1 MSGVLNATGLRLS
14 YDGVPVLNGLD
25 LSVAA
30 GEVLAVL
37 GPSGSGKSS
46 LLSALAG
53 LLPLD
58 AGTISFDGIDVTQV
72 PVHRR
77 GFGLVFQDPL
87 LFPHLKVGANVAFG
101 LHALDRHQR
110 QDRTRD
116 LLDLVGL
123 PDFADRRVSTL
134 SGGEAQRIALARALA
149 PEPRVLLLDEPFA
162 ALDRP
167 LRLRLA
173 ADVATL
179 LRRLG
184 TPAVLVTHDEAEAD
198 AVADR
203 IMRLGEGSGGESA

>member
-1 MSGVLNATGLRLS
+1 MSSGLNATGLRLA
-14 YDGVPVLNGLD
+14 YDGVPVLDGVD
-25 LSVAA
+25 LSVAP

-37 GPSGSGKSS
+37 GPSGSGKST
-46 LLSALAG
+46 LLAALAG

-58 AGTISFDGIDVTQV
+58 AGVVEFDGSDVSQV

-87 LFPHLKVGANVAFG
+87 LFPHLNVGANVAFG
-101 LHALDRHQR
+101 LHGLDRRRR
-110 QDRTRD
+110 QGRTRE

-123 PDFADRRVSTL
+123 PGFADRRVSTL

-149 PEPRVLLLDEPFA
+149 PQPRALLLDEPFA

-173 ADVATL
+173 ADVAAL

-203 IMRLGEGSGGESA
+203 VLRLAAGSGG

>member
-1 MSGVLNATGLRLS
+1 VSGGLNATGLRIS
-14 YDGVPVLNGLD
+14 HDGVPVLNGLD
-25 LSVAA
+25 LSVAP

-46 LLSALAG
+46 LLAGLAG
-53 LLPLD
+53 LLPLA
-58 AGTISFDGIDVTQV
+58 AGSVSFDGTDVTHV

-87 LFPHLKVGANVAFG
+87 LFPHLDVGANVAFG
-101 LHALDRHQR
+101 LHGLDRRQR
-110 QDRTRD
+110 QHRTRE

-123 PDFADRRVSTL
+123 PAFADRRVSTL

-173 ADVATL
+173 ADVAAL

-203 IMRLGEGSGGESA
+203 IMRLGAGPGDESA